1 MTKGGVAFDFSGAR
15 ILVTG
20 GTSGIGLAT
29 ATAFAASGADVAVT
43 GTKLLAADYDVD
55 LAQFRYIPMDAEV
68 PASIDATAAAL
79 AGCDVLINN
88 AGVSFYPLGLDERDP
103 DVFDR
108 SLAINLSAPYR
119 LVQKLAEKLAQ
130 SKLPGG
136 GAVVNIGSVTSLMGM
151 AATLGYGAS
160 KTGLL
165 GMTRGLAVD
174 LGARGIRVNMVAAG
188 MVNTRMTAAVFEG
201 SEWLAPTVART
212 PLGRLGEPDDIA
224 GPVLFLSSGLATW
237 ITGQVLMVDGG
248 YTIYG

>member
-1 MTKGGVAFDFSGAR
+1 MKNRGAAFDFFGAH

-29 ATAFAASGADVAVT
+29 ASAFAASGAEVTVT
-43 GTKLLAADYDVD
+43 GTKASSADYDID
-55 LAQFRYIPMDAEV
+55 LAQFHYIQMIAEA
-68 PASIDATAAAL
+68 PASIDAAAEAL
-79 AGCDVLINN
+79 ARCDVLINN

-119 LVQKLAEKLAQ
+119 LAQKLADKLAQ
-130 SKLPGG
+130 SNLPGG
-136 GAVVNIGSVTSLMGM
+136 GSVINIGSVTSLMGM
-151 AATLGYGAS
+151 AATLGYGTS

-174 LGARGIRVNMVAAG
+174 LGAQGIRVNMVAAG
-188 MVNTRMTAAVFEG
+188 MVRTRMTAAVFEG
-201 SEWLAPTVART
+201 SEWLAPTLART

-224 GPVLFLSSGLATW
+224 GPVLFLCSDLASW

-248 YTIYG
+248 YTIHG